1 MSTPPFA
8 LSLTWAD
15 LDELIADLGDI
26 PFRDASKVMDWLN
39 RKLEHHNREVA
50 RVRAEIDAEL
60 RAAGIEPPKQS
71 FFDAL
76 EPLPVRGADD
86 KLH

>member
-26 PFRDASKVMDWLN
+26 PFRTVA
-39 RKLEHHNREVA
+39 LEWDVPGDQAPLDEVA
-50 RVRAEIDAEL
+50 RRIAAEL
-60 RAAGIEPPKQS
+60 QNLIE
-71 FFDAL
+71 L
-76 EPLPVRGADD
+76 LRGEHAE
-86 KLH
+86 